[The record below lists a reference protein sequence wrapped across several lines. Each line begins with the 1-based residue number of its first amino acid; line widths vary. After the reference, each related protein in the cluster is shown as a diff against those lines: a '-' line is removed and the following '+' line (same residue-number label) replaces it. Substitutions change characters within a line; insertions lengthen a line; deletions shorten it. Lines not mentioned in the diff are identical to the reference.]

1 MEKPNGDSC
10 SHLFT
15 IRVWKEDL
23 GAEQSEWRGKVQR
36 VIGGDVR
43 YFRDWAS
50 LAPLLLA
57 MLAEAEAE
65 CETETEPESAKQPL

>member
-1 MEKPNGDSC
+1 MEKPNGGSR

-15 IRVWKEDL
+15 IRVWQEDL
-23 GAEQSEWRGKVQR
+23 GAEQCEWRGKVQR

-57 MLAEAEAE
+57 MLSEAESESEAV
-65 CETETEPESAKQPL
+65 TEPDKQRL